1 MIWRRRHEPSDDA
14 PSVTDGRWI
23 IWYNTEDYGGFPIAY
38 FSSCD
43 DWGEPD
49 YETEGDYR
57 GSVEDLQTLLT
68 GE

>member
-23 IWYNTEDYGGFPIAY
+23 IWYNIPDYRGFPLIY

-49 YETEGDYR
+49 YKTEGDYW
-57 GSVEDLQTLLT
+57 
-68 GE
+68 GELAHLCAILGDA